1 MLPTQVGWHWIQL
14 TSTWAGT
21 TLLRISIME
30 SFATIS
36 WTSLSRRQGES
47 FNKHQKRLRSPLDH
61 CTLTTHTTVQYQQW
75 LLMKDL
81 TSLSQSE
88 HMRMVG
94 IMYIEYV
101 VHHLHLSVQINMQ
114 SVHISFCC
122 SPIWSSYK
130 LPSESRHFKITCSF
144 MGPSSS
150 TSPKWHCSN
159 VHCHCSIKQCPTNQ
173 HFNHS

>member
-21 TLLRISIME
+21 ILLRISIME

-47 FNKHQKRLRSPLDH
+47 FKKHQKRLRSPLDH
-61 CTLTTHTTVQYQQW
+61 CTLTTPTTVQYQQW

-94 IMYIEYV
+94 IMYVESSSSSLVGTYNNI
-101 VHHLHLSVQINMQ
+101 Q

-130 LPSESRHFKITCSF
+130 LPSESRYFKVTCSV

-150 TSPKWHCSN
+150 TSPKWHCSD
-159 VHCHCSIKQCPTNQ
+159 VHCYHSKQHCPTSQ